1 MIAALSPS
9 GTRPQKIIV
18 CHQGH
23 DNDACYTENIFEFLA
38 ASGIDHA
45 FRHLGMPF
53 TLDELRG
60 YRDDGR
66 STALLGF
73 NSQIDHAWIEK
84 EPLVLA
90 AGRHGVTVVQ
100 WLLDHP
106 SSRWPE
112 FECSGPATCR
122 FLLHSPFSLA
132 YFAKF
137 CCPGAMTATA
147 GSVGPN
153 RRSRSMADGS
163 EAFSRRPIA
172 CLIAFSMARLGVS
185 AAETAAKIEALG
197 SVLAEALRQ
206 AIARARFELDQPL
219 EIHLTAILDESRL
232 ILDGTTFN
240 LCFRLL
246 NDSVQQFRRERI
258 ITIASRFGVHIQ
270 SDATARALI
279 DAGPASF
286 RQDVGTPQTLDTMP
300 QCRAVL
306 SVSPVNDSI
315 HDRTCNALN
324 AGCLPV
330 LEDNRAHRGLFTH
343 GENALLFRYDDD
355 SIAACLALACGNPD
369 RIYAMAHRAK
379 AMRDHGRFRFGQF
392 GNIVS
397 LARGSV

>member
-1 MIAALSPS
+1 VSTIAALPPS
-9 GTRPQKIIV
+9 GTQKIIV

-23 DNDACYTENIFEFLA
+23 DNDAGYTENIFEFLA

-45 FRHLGMPF
+45 FRHLGTPY
-53 TLDELRG
+53 TLDELRD
-60 YRDDGR
+60 YQADGR
-66 STALLGF
+66 SIALLGF
-73 NSQIDHAWIEK
+73 NSQIDHSWIEK

-112 FECSGPATCR
+112 FQCSGAATSR
-122 FLLHSPFSLA
+122 FLFHSPYSQAF
-132 YFAKF
+132 FEKF

-153 RRSRSMADGS
+153 RRSRAMADGS
-163 EAFSRRPIA
+163 AAFSRRPIA
-172 CLIAFSMARLGVS
+172 CLIALSMARLGVS
-185 AAETAAKIEALG
+185 AAATEAKIETLG
-197 SVLAEALRQ
+197 SGLAEMLRQ
-206 AIARARFELDQPL
+206 AIARARFELDRPL
-219 EIHLTAILDESRL
+219 EIHLTAVLDESRL
-232 ILDGTTFN
+232 VLDGPTFN

-258 ITIASRFGVHIQ
+258 ITTASRFGVHIQ
-270 SDATARALI
+270 SDATARAFI
-279 DAGPASF
+279 GPGPSSF
-286 RQDVGTPQTLDTMP
+286 RQDVSTPQTLDTMP

-315 HDRTCNALN
+315 HERTCNALN
-324 AGCLPV
+324 AGCLPI
-330 LEDNRAHRGLFTH
+330 LEDNRAHRGLFAH

-355 SIAACLALACGNPD
+355 SIAECLALACGSPE
-369 RIYAMAHRAK
+369 RIYAVAERAK
-379 AMRDHGRFRFGQF
+379 AMRDHGRFRFGLF